1 MKFGRKALIWLMVL
15 IMSVSLIA
23 CSGGSDKKST
33 ETQTDQSQS
42 DNSTAANNEKTSQDA
57 TPQSPVE
64 IIWAMQGAANELEGW
79 QAMTD
84 AANAKLKDKNITIKI
99 QKINTSSWDEYYQ
112 KITAQIAGGNIP
124 DIGRIAESLMPQV
137 ISKNQVVELTPYI
150 NEIDMS
156 EFFEETFNN
165 AGKQD
170 GKIYGLP
177 SGVYQ
182 FLLYYNKDMFDE
194 KGIPYPSSDWNN
206 PITFEQLVEYAKL
219 FTEGEGANKK
229 FGYYGNADIFAIGP
243 IAGEHI
249 YKADG
254 TYQITDAHKKVFD
267 LFNTM
272 LTVDHSMPTPVDTKI
287 MGGMDMFRAGR
298 VAMCNEGTW
307 WQQTVREITDFRV
320 GIAAT
325 PVIQG
330 KAKSAGFIDNFVMW
344 KGGKHEKESWE
355 ALKAIFS
362 EEGFNALAKTG
373 TGGVPV
379 NRKTLD
385 SLQDELIGSIFDETD
400 KQSFIQALDHIM
412 AMPYNTNYNEVSQ
425 KAGSILE
432 SWMVG
437 KKTTADTINELE
449 TYLGEVTKK

>member
-1 MKFGRKALIWLMVL
+1 MKLGKRVLIWLMVL
-15 IMSVSLIA
+15 AMFASLVA
-23 CSGGSDKKST
+23 CSGNNDKNTT
-33 ETQTDQSQS
+33 ETKTDQS
-42 DNSTAANNEKTSQDA
+42 DNSAATTKDESSKETTN
-57 TPQSPVE
+57 QSTVE

-79 QAMTD
+79 QSMTD
-84 AANAKLKDKNITIKI
+84 AANEKLKDKNIVIKI

-156 EFFEETFNN
+156 QFFEETFNN
-165 AGKQD
+165 AGNQN

-182 FLLYYNKDMFDE
+182 MLLYYNKDMFDE
-194 KGIPYPSSDWNN
+194 KGIPYPSSDWDN
-206 PITFEQLVEYAKL
+206 PITLEQLVEYAKI

-229 FGYYGNADIFAIGP
+229 FGYYGNADIFALGT

-249 YKADG
+249 YRTDG
-254 TYQITDAHKKVFD
+254 TYQFTDVHRKVFD
-267 LFNTM
+267 LFNQMMTK
-272 LTVDHSMPTPVDTKI
+272 DNSMPTPVDTKI

-330 KAKSAGFIDNFVMW
+330 KSKSTGFIDNFVMW
-344 KGGKHEKESWE
+344 NGGKHEKESWE

-385 SLQDELIGSIFDETD
+385 NLKDELIGTIFDETD
-400 KQSFIQALDHIM
+400 KQSFIQALDHII
-412 AMPYNTNYNEVSQ
+412 AMPYNTKFNEVSQ
-425 KAGSILE
+425 KASSILE
-432 SWMVG
+432 PWMVG
-437 KKTTADTINELE
+437 KKSTDDTINEL
-449 TYLGEVTKK
+449 TAYLEEVTK

>member
-1 MKFGRKALIWLMVL
+1 MKFGKRILIWLMVL
-15 IMSVSLIA
+15 AVFASLVA
-23 CSGGSDKKST
+23 CSGNNDKKIN
-33 ETQTDQSQS
+33 ETRTGQS
-42 DNSTAANNEKTSQDA
+42 DNSTATVNDESSKEAANQ
-57 TPQSPVE
+57 PPVE

-79 QAMTD
+79 QSMTD

-137 ISKNQVVELTPYI
+137 ISKNQVVELTPFL

-156 EFFEETFNN
+156 QFFEETLNN

-194 KGIPYPSSDWNN
+194 KGIPYPSSDWDN
-206 PITFEQLVEYAKL
+206 PITLEQLVEYAKL
-219 FTEGEGANKK
+219 LTEGEGANKK
-229 FGYYGNADIFAIGP
+229 FGYYGNADIFALGS

-254 TYQITDAHKKVFD
+254 TYQLTDTHRKVFD

-272 LTVDHSMPTPVDTKI
+272 LTKDHSMPTPVDTKV

-330 KAKSAGFIDNFVMW
+330 KAKSAGFIDNFVIW

-373 TGGVPV
+373 TGGIPV
-379 NRKTLD
+379 NRNTLNN
-385 SLQDELIGSIFDETD
+385 QKEELIGAIFDETD
-400 KQSFIQALDHIM
+400 KQSFIQALDHII
-412 AMPYNTNYNEVSQ
+412 AMPYNTKFNEVSQ

-432 SWMVG
+432 PWMVG
-437 KKTTADTINELE
+437 KKSTDDTINELV
-449 TYLGEVTKK
+449 TYLEEATKN